1 MATEHDPHGEAAT
14 KTRTKSKPE
23 VARPRLF
30 KVLMHNDDYTTRDF
44 VVEVLEHV
52 FRMSEQEAVRVMLHV
67 HYTGIGVAGV
77 FTREVAETK
86 IEQVQR
92 LAQQN
97 EFPLMLTMEPEEDD
111 S

>member
-44 VVEVLEHV
+44 VVAVLDFVE
-52 FRMSEQEAVRVMLHV
+52 RPRAPQ
-67 HYTGIGVAGV
+67 AG
-77 FTREVAETK
+77 
-86 IEQVQR
+86 R
-92 LAQQN
+92 L
-97 EFPLMLTMEPEEDD
+97 
-111 S
+111 